1 MPDAS
6 SPAITDR
13 PHSLRD
19 LFLTFTAMALQ
30 GFGGVLAVAQH
41 ELVER
46 KRWLSR
52 EQFIEELAV
61 AQIMPGPN
69 VINLAIMIGARYFGW
84 RGALASLAGMLALPM
99 VVVLVLAVLYAQ
111 YAQHPGVAGA
121 LRGMGAVA
129 AGLIVSSGLRLLPT
143 LNHNALGLASCYVL
157 GGLCLVAVAV
167 LRWPLVAVLPALGVF
182 ACTLAYL
189 RLKP

>member
-1 MPDAS
+1 MLDTS
-6 SPAITDR
+6 SPAISDR

-19 LFLTFTAMALQ
+19 LFLTFTVMALQ

-46 KRWLSR
+46 KRWLTR

-69 VINLAIMIGARYFGW
+69 VINLSIMVGARYFGW
-84 RGALASLAGMLALPM
+84 RGALASLSGMLALPM
-99 VVVLVLAVLYAQ
+99 VVVLALAVLYAQ
-111 YAQHPGVAGA
+111 FAQHPGVSGA

-129 AGLIVSSGLRLLPT
+129 AGLIISSGLRLLPT
-143 LNHNALGLASCYVL
+143 LKHNALGRSACYLL
-157 GGLCLVAVAV
+157 GGLCLAAVIV
-167 LRWPLVAVLPALGVF
+167 LRWPLLYVLPALGVL
-182 ACTLAYL
+182 ACTFAYFK
-189 RLKP
+189 LKP